1 MTIDG
6 GADGVGNIFSVG
18 VDGSDYQNLYSFTG
32 GTASGRYPDGSL
44 ILARTTLYAM
54 TPDGGADGAGNIFSV
69 GVDGSSYQN
78 LYSFTDGADG
88 AYPLGDLTL
97 SAGTLFGMTYEGGA
111 SDDGTVFAFTLPAPT
126 PEPGTLALSGSAA
139 AVLVAYGWRRRRR
152 RRLAGGGRRLVGKKR
167 PLNDVFVSPLR
178 GLTWLLA
185 RSRGF
190 HPRLFKLRR
199 SAARR
204 ALLDIVACRGA
215 AKRE

>member
-1 MTIDG
+1 MGNIFSVGIDGTNYRNLLSFTGSAGAASGNDPYGDLLLSGSTIYGMTIDG

-88 AYPLGDLTL
+88 AYPLGNLTL

-126 PEPGTLALSGSAA
+126 PEPGTLALLRVRRGGACGLWLAEAEKA
-139 AVLVAYGWRRRRR
+139 AV
-152 RRLAGGGRRLVGKKR
+152 GGRRPSLGGQK
-167 PLNDVFVSPLR
+167 
-178 GLTWLLA
+178 
-185 RSRGF
+185 
-190 HPRLFKLRR
+190 
-199 SAARR
+199 AA
-204 ALLDIVACRGA
+204 L
-215 AKRE
+215 E